1 MYSYVSKARNCVAV
15 GRHGHATV
23 HEWVMSQHMTKSCHS
38 TRMRHVTHI
47 KESCPTYD
55 VTHMNESNHTNERAL
70 SHIWRGLAG
79 DKAHSRREIHFSNAS
94 RCFQHQ
100 LFQIQRCLSQH
111 MRHPNTHEACPH
123 SNDHVALWMGRAN
136 SMLAL
141 WNASLSR
148 STYAWVMSAEKCTSV
163 WIKKLCT
170 THCIVESLFVWG
182 IIKNVHMW
190 IKKL

>member
-15 GRHGHATV
+15 GRYGRATV
-23 HEWVMSQHMTKSCHS
+23 HEWVMSQHVTKSCHN
-38 TRMRHVTHI
+38 TPMGHVAHI

-55 VTHMNESNHTNERAL
+55 VTHMNASNHTYEPAL

-79 DKAHSRREIHFSNAS
+79 DKAHSRREIHFSIAS

-100 LFQIQRCLSQH
+100 LFQTERCLSKH
-111 MRHPNTHEACPH
+111 MRHRITHETCPH

-141 WNASLSR
+141 RNAALPR
-148 STYAWVMSAEKCTSV
+148 STYAWIMSAEKCTHVNREIMSHV
-163 WIKKLCT
+163 NEQCQ
-170 THCIVESLFVWG
+170 F
-182 IIKNVHMW
+182 
-190 IKKL
+190 